1 MRYPALIDGESGAYG
16 IVFPDLPGIV
26 AMAATI
32 EELICRGEEALQDYV
47 LEAMKDGVELVCPSA
62 LEDVEV
68 PPGST
73 LTSILFT
80 HAEPKEPSV
89 RLNLVLDAGI
99 ADAIDSEARRR
110 GITRKAYVE
119 WMVRTVAQLGG

>member
-26 AMAATI
+26 AMGTTI
-32 EELICRGEEALQDYV
+32 EEVICRGEEALQDYV
-47 LEAMKDGVELVCPSA
+47 LEAVKDGTDLVCPTA

-68 PPGST
+68 PPGNV
-73 LTSILFT
+73 LTSILLV
-80 HAEPKEPSV
+80 HVEPEKPSV

-99 ADAIDSEARRR
+99 AQAIDSEARRR
-110 GITRKAYVE
+110 GITRKTYVE
-119 WMVRTVAQLGG
+119 WMVRTVAQVGG